1 MGEEQIEIVAQVI
14 GVFAMIANCLGYQM
28 RKKNSIIFCQLLGS
42 VLFAVN
48 FFMIGAYAG
57 AILNVVAVVRAIIY
71 MNSERTRADH
81 VAWLIGFSVIYLLSY
96 AAVFTIFKKP
106 PTILN
111 LVFELLPVI
120 AMIATT
126 FSFRHK
132 EARVVRAFGMV
143 SSPLWLAYNIYS
155 LSFGAIVCESINIV
169 SIIVGI
175 IRFDLKKKNSAEE
188 KTEN

>member
-1 MGEEQIEIVAQVI
+1 MDEKQIEMLAQVI
-14 GVFAMIANCLGYQM
+14 GVFAMIANCLSYQM
-28 RKKNSIIFCQLLGS
+28 RKKNSIIFCQMCGS

-48 FFMIGAYAG
+48 FFLLNAYAG
-57 AILNVVAVVRAIIY
+57 AILNAVAVLRAIIY
-71 MNSERTRADH
+71 MNRERTRADH
-81 VAWLIGFSVIYLLSY
+81 VAWLIAFSLIYVLSY
-96 AAVFTIFKKP
+96 VAVFTVFNKP
-106 PTILN
+106 PTPLN
-111 LVFELLPVI
+111 FIFEILPVI

-155 LSFGAIVCESINIV
+155 LSIGAIVCESINIV

-188 KTEN
+188 KTEK